1 MLNDALAHFSFE
13 GQVAYD
19 AIEDVEC
26 EFMPTLPDGD
36 FIPVGVL
43 SRTIPSSPKTSLRP
57 SALHGLWMEPKTAPA
72 VLGPVKR
79 NDIVID
85 PLMKGLMKC
94 GTSPSPIDNE
104 LLERCKTAV
113 GNNLCKNIAFNRVLT
128 YEEAIMGVGDDP
140 FMRPVNRRTSPGY
153 PFIFDRQGHRGK
165 TKWLGSDENYIL
177 DNEELKEMCLKRIEL
192 AKEGIRTPALWIDT
206 LKDERRPKEKI
217 EQVKTRVFSAG
228 PMDFILVFRQYF
240 LAFNAHMMRGR
251 IYNGCAVGVNPYSI
265 EWHEL
270 GKYLQGVGNN
280 IFAGDFS
287 NFDGTLHPEI
297 LWSILD
303 IVNKFYDDGEE
314 NRRIRT
320 VLFAEIVNSIHIMRN
335 NVYMMTHS
343 QPSGNPFTTVLN
355 VCYNEIAF
363 MYVFVEVTGESLR
376 TYLISVRVQFF
387 GDDSLVSV
395 SDTVRDRFNQETVEL
410 GFKKLGM
417 VYTDANKTGEIVKW
431 KALEDVNFLKRD
443 FRFDPDLMRYVAP
456 LDLDVVLEMP
466 MWVKS
471 DLDVDERC
479 SSNLEKAYGELAL
492 HGREIFDHWS
502 KILSEHANEHLEE
515 PPVLLHYTDYK
526 EMDLNQI

>member
-1 MLNDALAHFSFE
+1 
-13 GQVAYD
+13 
-19 AIEDVEC
+19 
-26 EFMPTLPDGD
+26 
-36 FIPVGVL
+36 
-43 SRTIPSSPKTSLRP
+43 
-57 SALHGLWMEPKTAPA
+57 
-72 VLGPVKR
+72 
-79 NDIVID
+79 
-85 PLMKGLMKC
+85 
-94 GTSPSPIDNE
+94 
-104 LLERCKTAV
+104 
-113 GNNLCKNIAFNRVLT
+113 
-128 YEEAIMGVGDDP
+128 
-140 FMRPVNRRTSPGY
+140 
-153 PFIFDRQGHRGK
+153 
-165 TKWLGSDENYIL
+165 
-177 DNEELKEMCLKRIEL
+177 
-192 AKEGIRTPALWIDT
+192 
-206 LKDERRPKEKI
+206 
-217 EQVKTRVFSAG
+217 
-228 PMDFILVFRQYF
+228 
-240 LAFNAHMMRGR
+240 
-251 IYNGCAVGVNPYSI
+251 
-265 EWHEL
+265 
-270 GKYLQGVGNN
+270 
-280 IFAGDFS
+280 
-287 NFDGTLHPEI
+287 
-297 LWSILD
+297 
-303 IVNKFYDDGEE
+303 
-314 NRRIRT
+314 
-320 VLFAEIVNSIHIMRN
+320 
-335 NVYMMTHS
+335 
-343 QPSGNPFTTVLN
+343 
-355 VCYNEIAF
+355 